1 VAWRIDD
8 EQTFVRTGRVPAPP
22 FRSLDTLNG
31 LLVGFGDGL
40 PCLYD
45 VSDPSQI
52 RLLDQAD
59 TRELSPG
66 DLGHADGGA
75 GLGIWQAQ
83 GNSGVGLVRL
93 E

>member
-1 VAWRIDD
+1 MAWRIDD
-8 EQTFVRTGRVPAPP
+8 KQSFVRTGRVAAPL
-22 FRSLDTLNG
+22 FSSFDTLNG

-45 VSDPSQI
+45 VSDPSQL

-59 TRELSPG
+59 TRDLSPG

-83 GNSGVGLVRL
+83 GNSGVGVVRL